1 MEVFLL
7 VLSFAVILAGALLFT
22 NSIEWIGHKLNL
34 GEGAVGSLLA
44 AVGTA
49 LPETLIAIVALVG
62 ATQSEEVAIGAIVGA
77 PFLLATLAMGLVG
90 LTAYGYRRRRPQ
102 GIRLRA
108 HVPTL
113 DRDLAFFMVFFGL
126 ALALGFGAPESIRA
140 PAGIVGV
147 VSYFAYV
154 FFTVRDAGPLQPEE
168 TLNPLIMMRGDSRAA
183 EPPLWLAVI
192 QCLVGL
198 AAMVGGAHLFVE
210 ELLHVADDLGAEPIV
225 LSLILAPLATE
236 LPEKVNSFFWVRE
249 GKDALALGN
258 ITGAMVFQST
268 IPVGIGLIFTDW
280 ELSGDAAVSVALGLA
295 GGLLAYWALRL
306 RDRFELAPVLGW
318 LALYAAFIVVV
329 RSGRDCRPLLVLA
342 AGVLAVLALVGL
354 LVALLE
360 GRFGNR
366 AARARVVV
374 GLEALEELV
383 PPLVV
388 DRDLVRYPHPVGPLV
403 GLHVEDLL
411 VDRGRVVD
419 HHQDLGLGVEVG
431 PRLHDQ
437 LLELDHAILGV
448 TVGAGVHVR
457 DLIARGSP
465 ARSAGARSPSPRP
478 APLFPGACAVRCGR
492 RPAVGPR
499 RGGPRRGQRRPT
511 RPPA

>member
-1 MEVFLL
+1 MEIFLL
-7 VLSFAVILAGALLFT
+7 VVSFAVILAGALLFT
-22 NSIEWIGHKLNL
+22 NAIEWIGHKLSL

-62 ATQSEEVAIGAIVGA
+62 ATKSEDVAIGAIVGA

-90 LTAYGYRRRRPQ
+90 LTAYIYRRRRSQ
-102 GIRLRA
+102 GIELRA

-126 ALALGFGAPESIRA
+126 ALALGFGAPESIRV

-147 VSYFAYV
+147 GSYFAYV
-154 FFTVRDAGPLQPEE
+154 FFTVRDAGPLQPDE
-168 TLNPLIMMRGDSRAA
+168 TLNPLIMLRGDGRAD
-183 EPPLWLAVI
+183 EPPLWLSVI

-198 AAMVGGAHLFVE
+198 GAMVGGAQLFVE
-210 ELLHVADDLGAEPIV
+210 ELLHVAEDLGVEAIV

-280 ELSGDAAVSVALGLA
+280 ELGGNAAVSVALGLA

-318 LALYAAFIVVV
+318 IALYVAFIVVV
-329 RSGRDCRPLLVLA
+329 
-342 AGVLAVLALVGL
+342 
-354 LVALLE
+354 
-360 GRFGNR
+360 
-366 AARARVVV
+366 
-374 GLEALEELV
+374 
-383 PPLVV
+383 
-388 DRDLVRYPHPVGPLV
+388 
-403 GLHVEDLL
+403 
-411 VDRGRVVD
+411 
-419 HHQDLGLGVEVG
+419 
-431 PRLHDQ
+431 
-437 LLELDHAILGV
+437 AI
-448 TVGAGVHVR
+448 
-457 DLIARGSP
+457 
-465 ARSAGARSPSPRP
+465 
-478 APLFPGACAVRCGR
+478 
-492 RPAVGPR
+492 
-499 RGGPRRGQRRPT
+499 
-511 RPPA
+511 